1 MGVNWAAGLIRWKP
15 HIDSNG
21 CIHSLS
27 HLHPFRFVCEVRA
40 SRGHPPRTV
49 TINVG
54 FGLHVFTCSLANAGA
69 DADEYRDDRERRAF
83 DYERYCASLQL
94 RELIQG
100 LERRK
105 CFFAKHENFFTVEL
119 DGAPAGHE
127 YRVFFTVGR
136 DSVDADAVTLI
147 VQSAYFARTEWSPQY
162 APRKPI
168 RFPIILTN
176 ILLGKPLRKPPWKNQ
191 APTGRGLLVQ
201 SLFFIPHQVRTSYEA
216 GERRVWLL
224 RSGVTLGGR

>member
-1 MGVNWAAGLIRWKP
+1 M
-15 HIDSNG
+15 
-21 CIHSLS
+21 
-27 HLHPFRFVCEVRA
+27 
-40 SRGHPPRTV
+40 
-49 TINVG
+49 
-54 FGLHVFTCSLANAGA
+54 CSLDTAGE

-136 DSVDADAVTLI
+136 DNSDADSVTLI
-147 VQSAYFARTEWSPQY
+147 VQSAYFARIEWGPQDVS
-162 APRKPI
+162 RKPI
-168 RFPIILTN
+168 RFPIILMNT
-176 ILLGKPLRKPPWKNQ
+176 LLGKAPRRPP
-191 APTGRGLLVQ
+191 
-201 SLFFIPHQVRTSYEA
+201 
-216 GERRVWLL
+216 
-224 RSGVTLGGR
+224 